1 MVLML
6 FLLRFI
12 GVLVFH
18 QVLYGLIP
26 FKKKQQLSQVMN
38 TWDFISSQYMNI
50 NSKIHELH

>member
-12 GVLVFH
+12 EVLVFH
-18 QVLYGLIP
+18 QVLYGLIT
-26 FKKKQQLSQVMN
+26 FKKKQQLSQVTN